1 MKLVMFSKAL
11 KDRDVP
17 GMIDWAR
24 DVGID
29 GYDLC
34 VRPDYTVNPDNVAAA
49 LPAAVKK
56 FTAAG
61 LCIPM
66 VTANFD
72 VLWPSCAGIED
83 LLGAMAEAGVRHLKL
98 GYYKFNPDEQ
108 DYWDEVA
115 RIRKGFSDWQE
126 LGRRHGVKICYHTH
140 SNRCMGLNGAA
151 LAHLIQG
158 TDPALIGA
166 YVDPGHLSVEG
177 EEFAVALAMVKSHLS
192 IVAVK
197 DMLVW
202 REKKEGH
209 GARKRSVVPAGEG
222 MVDWTAVFA
231 ALGKVGYDGPV
242 SVHCEFKVPEG
253 GDFRQLVENEVAF
266 FRRFVPRKGE

>member
-1 MKLVMFSKAL
+1 MKLVMFSKML
-11 KDRDVP
+11 KDRDLQDMVE
-17 GMIDWAR
+17 WAH

-34 VRPDYTVNPDNVAAA
+34 VRPGYAVNPDNVATA
-49 LPAAVKK
+49 LPAAVKV
-56 FTAAG
+56 FADAD
-61 LCIPM
+61 LAIPM

-72 VLWPSCAGIED
+72 VLWPTYPGIDE
-83 LLGAMAEAGVRHLKL
+83 LLEGMSEAGVRLLKL
-98 GYYKFNPDEQ
+98 GYYKFNPDQQ
-108 DYWDEVA
+108 DYWEEVE

-151 LAHLIQG
+151 LAHLIRG
-158 TDPALIGA
+158 TDPACIGA
-166 YVDPGHLSVEG
+166 CIDAGHLAVEG
-177 EEFAVALAMVKSHLS
+177 EEFAVALAMVESHLS

-197 DMLVW
+197 DMLIW
-202 REKKEGH
+202 REQKENH
-209 GARKRSVVPAGEG
+209 GAKSRRVVPAGEG

-231 ALGKVGYDGPV
+231 ALDRAAYEGPV

-253 GDFRQLVENEVAF
+253 GDFHQLVKDEVAF
-266 FRRFVPRKGE
+266 FRRFVPKGE